1 MNYTI
6 ETFPDKHI
14 FETLNLSESDEFKDL
29 NYSCKYFLNQAKQD
43 IEYDNKSWDIYKKYT
58 NPYEYIHGSVDGIRL
73 SKIKPLSRAFYKLYE
88 IMNDFNI
95 FENKKENSINTF
107 HIAEGP
113 GGFIQATDY
122 YRKYNSNYVF
132 YNNDKYRGMTLIDK
146 NDKNVPGWF
155 KAEYF
160 IKNNPNIIIENC
172 SSNDGNLY
180 LIENLD
186 YIFYN
191 YKNKFDFVT
200 ADGGF
205 DFTKN
210 FNNQEQSAMKLIIY
224 EIIYGIIT
232 TCKNGHFVVKT
243 FDLFTKTSYELIYVL
258 SRIFKDVNIYKPKTS
273 RLGNSEKY
281 IICKYKLFDIDESQ
295 YSYLRS
301 IFEEISL
308 NYNNY
313 SEISILNK
321 KLPSVFIN
329 SVNEL
334 NCMFVERQLY
344 NINETINLIRNN
356 KKYSIIQSLKHK
368 NTKLCEEWFTEMNLS
383 FNFFKRKNIFTKN

>member
-1 MNYTI
+1 MNYII

-14 FETLNLSESDEFKDL
+14 FDALKLSESDEFKDL
-29 NYSCKYFLNQAKQD
+29 NYSCKYFLNQAKKD

-58 NPYEYIHGSVDGIRL
+58 NPYEYIHSTVDGIRL

-88 IMNDFNI
+88 IIKYFNI
-95 FENKKENSINTF
+95 FENKNDININTF

-122 YRKYNSNYVF
+122 YRKYNINHFLYK
-132 YNNDKYRGMTLIDK
+132 NDKYCGMTLINNK
-146 NDKNVPGWF
+146 DKNVPGWF

-160 IKNNPNIIIENC
+160 IKNNPNICIENG
-172 SSNDGNLY
+172 SSKDGNLY

-186 YIFYN
+186 HIYYN

-205 DFTKN
+205 DFSNN
-210 FNNQEQSAMKLIIY
+210 FENQEQSAMKLIIY

-232 TCKNGHFVVKT
+232 TSKNGHFVVKT
-243 FDLFTKTSYELIYVL
+243 FDLFTKSSYELIYIL
-258 SRIFKDVNIYKPKTS
+258 SRIFKDVNIFKPKTS

-281 IICKYKLFDIDESQ
+281 IVCKYKLFDIDDNQ
-295 YSYLRS
+295 YTFLRT

-329 SVNEL
+329 SINEL

-344 NINETINLIRNN
+344 NINETINLIKNC
-356 KKYSIIQSLKHK
+356 KKYNIVQNLKQK
-368 NTKLCEEWFTEMNLS
+368 NIKLCEEWFTEMNLS
-383 FNFFKRKNIFTKN
+383 YNFFKRKNIFTKK